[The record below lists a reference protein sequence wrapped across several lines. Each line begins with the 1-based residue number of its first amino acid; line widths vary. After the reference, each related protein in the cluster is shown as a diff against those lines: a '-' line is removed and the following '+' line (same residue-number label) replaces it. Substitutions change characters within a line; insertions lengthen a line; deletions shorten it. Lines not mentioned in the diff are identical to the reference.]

1 MKKCLIYIYLLLLT
15 SLCCLQA
22 GAVSSEI
29 RSLSVSDGL
38 PDLVINTIY
47 KDSKGYVWMGTN
59 TSVERFDG
67 IRLEHYM
74 VEGSNENLKRVFALV
89 EMPDNELWVGT
100 GMGLFRLADDAYYS
114 FSCFQSSLFGDR
126 ILFSEFFILFLTFIL
141 N

>member
-1 MKKCLIYIYLLLLT
+1 M
-15 SLCCLQA
+15 QA

-89 EMPDNELWVGT
+89 EMPGNELWVWHGHGT
-100 GMGLFRLADDAYYS
+100 FPSGR
-114 FSCFQSSLFGDR
+114 
-126 ILFSEFFILFLTFIL
+126 
-141 N
+141 